1 MLLSQNNILLN
12 KTKKKSY
19 LILFFSPYFR
29 QVTSLPSF
37 AFSNLPQPDTSKLL
51 ANLEQKTK
59 QMMTPQSNH
68 NHSTT
73 TSDSSSSSTSAT
85 TDTVAGS
92 STTTTTSLRAMRKP
106 PSASTTANNF
116 TAARKNTNTNQMITA
131 ASGGGGTPIMA
142 NHHPTLSLP
151 IVALPTKP
159 LPVQMESPISPDIV
173 SNNETNKS
181 LVQGFNNN
189 NNGK

>member
-1 MLLSQNNILLN
+1 MLLSQNNILLLN
-12 KTKKKSY
+12 KTNKK
-19 LILFFSPYFR
+19 ILPNVGFFPFFR

-73 TSDSSSSSTSAT
+73 TSDSSSSTSAT
-85 TDTVAGS
+85 TDTISGS

-189 NNGK
+189 NNGN

>member
-1 MLLSQNNILLN
+1 
-12 KTKKKSY
+12 
-19 LILFFSPYFR
+19 
-29 QVTSLPSF
+29 
-37 AFSNLPQPDTSKLL
+37 
-51 ANLEQKTK
+51 
-59 QMMTPQSNH
+59 
-68 NHSTT
+68 
-73 TSDSSSSSTSAT
+73 
-85 TDTVAGS
+85 
-92 STTTTTSLRAMRKP
+92 
-106 PSASTTANNF
+106 
-116 TAARKNTNTNQMITA
+116 MITA
-131 ASGGGGTPIMA
+131 TSGGGGTPIMA